1 MAGKKTTKK
10 ADKVLEEKNE
20 ALTNETTETVES
32 TEETVAE
39 NTEVNEAPTENDAPQ
54 EETPAESETEEEA
67 TEETPAEPEAPEA
80 EEATE
85 GTPAEPEAPEAE
97 EATEGTPAE
106 PEAEEDVEK
115 ELVDDETKELI
126 GEVESVGKA
135 LEGDALTG
143 PDAEQ
148 AISKELE
155 HVDKLEKKL
164 KEKVNEGEKNVRAK
178 NERFTEFWCG
188 VNNGWN
194 S

>member
-10 ADKVLEEKNE
+10 VDEVLEDKNE
-20 ALTNETTETVES
+20 VLTNETTETVES
-32 TEETVAE
+32 TEETTAE
-39 NTEVNEAPTENDAPQ
+39 NTEVNETPTENEAPQ
-54 EETPAESETEEEA
+54 EETQAEPEAEEA

-85 GTPAEPEAPEAE
+85 GTPAEPEA
-97 EATEGTPAE
+97 
-106 PEAEEDVEK
+106 EEDAEK

-155 HVDKLEKKL
+155 HVDELEKKL

-194 S
+194 N

>member
-10 ADKVLEEKNE
+10 VDEVLEDKNE
-20 ALTNETTETVES
+20 VLTNETTETVES

-39 NTEVNEAPTENDAPQ
+39 NTEVNEAPTENEAQQ

-85 GTPAEPEAPEAE
+85 GTPAEPEAE
-97 EATEGTPAE
+97 EGA
-106 PEAEEDVEK
+106 EK

-155 HVDKLEKKL
+155 HVDELEKKL

-194 S
+194 N